1 MIFFIRTLMHYR
13 NQLNNCHT
21 PCCIFA
27 AGGLYLNYWNPHKN
41 YEQSSKH
48 WPTRNNLWR
57 GAGSIPLLRWR
68 ETDRNRKQ
76 SFLGFGTMKFKD
88 THGNPTLISF
98 GDKSWGPNK
107 KWIDHAWKYFTVAE
121 KQVFILRTKPFTPV
135 LFKWQELNFLSL
147 SVAVM
152 QSTR

>member
-1 MIFFIRTLMHYR
+1 MKPPEF
-13 NQLNNCHT
+13 
-21 PCCIFA
+21 
-27 AGGLYLNYWNPHKN
+27 

-76 SFLGFGTMKFKD
+76 SFLGDRPMRFKD

-98 GDKSWGPNK
+98 GDKRWGPNK

-121 KQVFILRTKPFTPV
+121 KQVFILRPKPFTPV
-135 LFKWQELNFLSL
+135 LFKWLELNFLSL
-147 SVAVM
+147 LVDVM
-152 QSTR
+152 PSTRSAWPSQLTLTTTRQTKKSNSSGGENETS